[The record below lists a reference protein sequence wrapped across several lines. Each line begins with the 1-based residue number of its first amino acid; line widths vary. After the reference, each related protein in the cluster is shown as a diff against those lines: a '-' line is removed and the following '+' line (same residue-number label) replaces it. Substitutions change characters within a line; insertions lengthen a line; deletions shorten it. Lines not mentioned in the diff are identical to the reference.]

1 MIETQSI
8 YILAENI
15 SIEVAS
21 EDLPL
26 MTWSEARE
34 QSLIIGNR
42 WRLPEVDELK
52 LMFKLH
58 KKAIGNFGFSSY
70 WSQEGI
76 NNFNATSLNF
86 GTGNFSKV
94 CNTKNPPVIH
104 KTRLVRNF

>member
-1 MIETQSI
+1 MIETNSI
-8 YILAENI
+8 YILTENI

-42 WRLPEVDELK
+42 WRLPEVEELK

-58 KKAIGNFGFSSY
+58 KKAIGNLRPLQG
-70 WSQEGI
+70 
-76 NNFNATSLNF
+76 
-86 GTGNFSKV
+86 K
-94 CNTKNPPVIH
+94 IH
-104 KTRLVRNF
+104 KKMNKKYA